1 MRADGPHAVRKTGH
15 DVVFGVPRLIGNSAA
30 LQRLEEALRAAA
42 RCDAKVLITGE
53 SGAGKE
59 VAARVIHAGSARASA
74 PFLAINCAAV
84 SESLL
89 ESELF
94 GHVRGSFTGAV
105 RDRAGLLESAHRGTL
120 LMDEIGEMPLRMQG
134 LLLRFLETGE
144 IQRVGDDRPMLRRDV
159 RVIAATNRD
168 LADAVAAGTF
178 RRDLYYRLNVLS
190 IVVPPLRERR
200 EDVPALVRAFL
211 QEACAAHR
219 VPRAEIADEAL
230 ERLAEYDWPGN
241 VRELR
246 NFVERLVVG
255 RRGDTIG
262 VDDLPAEITSVARV
276 APAPAPAAPRHA
288 AAGEALLDRMVNGR
302 QSFWTA
308 VYDPFMAHDLTRN
321 DVLHL
326 LRHGLDRTRGNVPLL
341 LQLFNLEPSDQD
353 RFLAFLRKHHCLL
366 PQQGRA
372 LKAGLAA
379 RPPVRARDLRG
390 RQRSARKQTVVN

>member
-1 MRADGPHAVRKTGH
+1 MGPRAVRKTGY
-15 DVVFGVPRLIGNSAA
+15 VVFGPPRLIGSSTAV
-30 LQRLEEALRAAA
+30 QRLDDALLAAA

-59 VAARVIHAGSARASA
+59 IAARLVHTRSARAA
-74 PFLAINCAAV
+74 GPFLAFNCAAV
-84 SESLL
+84 AESLM

-144 IQRVGDDRPMLRRDV
+144 IQRVGDDRPTLRRDV
-159 RVIAATNRD
+159 RVIAATNRH
-168 LADAVAAGTF
+168 LAEAVAAGTF

-190 IVVPPLRERR
+190 IEVPALRERR

-211 QEACAAHR
+211 QDACAAHR
-219 VPRAEIADEAL
+219 VPHAEITSEAL
-230 ERLAEYDWPGN
+230 ARLTEYDWPGN
-241 VRELR
+241 VRELK
-246 NFVERLVVG
+246 NFIERLVVS
-255 RRGDTIG
+255 RRGETIG
-262 VDDLPAEITSVARV
+262 IDDLPAEITHPAMLSVAA
-276 APAPAPAAPRHA
+276 APALPTPAADGA
-288 AAGEALLDRMVNGR
+288 ALLDRMVNGR

-326 LRHGLDRTRGNVPLL
+326 LRHALDRTRGNVSLL
-341 LQLFNLEPSDQD
+341 LQLFNLEPGDQD

-372 LKAGLAA
+372 LKAGLA
-379 RPPVRARDLRG
+379 PRALAADRDPGR
-390 RQRSARKQTVVN
+390 RQRSAAKRPVIN